1 MLICWFYLKFQIDYL
16 NFLEEVEYTWLGANI
31 IILYEDKKES
41 SRCKMSFSLPK
52 LVFFSQMHLPDF
64 WKFQTDCLN
73 PVEEVIIKHF
83 ILHLPY
89 LEKIHGSKKPTFSQ
103 TLCFSFP
110 PKRKQSMCLYYL

>member
-1 MLICWFYLKFQIDYL
+1 MCICSKLLKIMLICWIYLKFQIDYL

-31 IILYEDKKES
+31 IILYEEKKES

-52 LVFFSQMHLPDF
+52 LVSFSQMHLPDF

-83 ILHLPY
+83 YPAFAISRKDTRF
-89 LEKIHGSKKPTFSQ
+89 EKANI
-103 TLCFSFP
+103 
-110 PKRKQSMCLYYL
+110 